1 MPIDLLLLFTAGLL
15 GGTLNSIAGGGT
27 FITFPALLM
36 AGVPPI
42 SANATNT
49 FAVSAGYI
57 SGTWALRQ
65 ELSAYKSALPRIILI
80 SLAGGLTGAWLLLQT
95 PEQLFEQAIPWLLLF
110 ATLLF
115 IYGERI
121 NSFFARLDMKH
132 RHAGVIGKWLSILIL
147 LSVST
152 YGGFFNAGLGIVIL
166 SYLSLAGYSNI
177 NAMNG
182 IKLLISSVVSLI
194 AVVIFM
200 LDDVIAWYEGG
211 VVLLGS
217 LAGGYLAAH
226 YSRKLSQIHVRILVI
241 MISVLITMYYF
252 YQYYL

>member
-1 MPIDLLLLFTAGLL
+1 MVSEGSFFAI
-15 GGTLNSIAGGGT
+15 
-27 FITFPALLM
+27 LLM

-65 ELSAYKSALPRIILI
+65 ELSVHKKALPGILFI
-80 SLAGGLTGAWLLLQT
+80 SLAGGLAGAWLLLQT
-95 PEQLFEQAIPWLLLF
+95 PEQLFKQAIPWLLLF

-115 IYGERI
+115 IYGESI
-121 NSFFARLDMKH
+121 NRFFVRLDMKH
-132 RHAGVIGKWLSILIL
+132 RHASIIGKGMSILML
-147 LSVST
+147 LSVAT

-166 SYLSLAGYSNI
+166 SYLSLAGYGNI
-177 NAMNG
+177 NEMNG

-194 AVVIFM
+194 AVVIFI
-200 LDDVIAWYEGG
+200 LDDVIAWYEGSI
-211 VVLLGS
+211 VLLGS

-226 YSRKLSQIHVRILVI
+226 YSRGLSQAHVRIMVI
-241 MISVLITMYYF
+241 MLSIMITTYYF
-252 YQYYL
+252 LHDTFLTSPGLW